1 MTASSAVPDTMTA
14 WVIADF
20 GGPEVFKSV
29 EQPVPSPSAGEVL
42 VEVAATS
49 VNPIDYKL
57 RSGVAEPFAPD
68 RPAIL
73 HGDVA
78 GTVAAVGE
86 GVDAFAVGDRV
97 YGCAGG
103 FRGAPHGAL
112 ADYMPADADLLA
124 PMPEALSFREAAALP
139 LVALTAWEALVE
151 KAAVGP
157 DDHVLVHGATGG
169 VGHVGLQIARARGA
183 TVSVTAS
190 SSDALQLA
198 ADLGADHGIRYDQE
212 SVGDYVERLTGGR
225 GFDVVFDTVGAD
237 NVERCFEA
245 TRLNGRMATIA
256 AREAHN
262 LAPAYLKGLSIHTV
276 LMLIPMLHGIDR
288 ARHGRILR
296 DVALLVEAG
305 QLRPLLTDRT
315 FSFDAIGA
323 AHDHA
328 EHGAFH
334 GKVVAER
341 HNV

>member
-14 WVIADF
+14 WVIEDF
-20 GGPEVFKSV
+20 GGPEVFRTV
-29 EQPVPSPSAGEVL
+29 ERPVPSPSAGRVL
-42 VEVAATS
+42 IEVAATS

-57 RSGVAEPFAPD
+57 RSGVAEPFAPE

-112 ADYMPADADLLA
+112 AEYMPADADLLA
-124 PMPEALSFREAAALP
+124 PMPETLSFREAAALP
-139 LVALTAWEALVE
+139 LVALTAWEALVG

-169 VGHVGLQIARARGA
+169 VGHVGLQIARSRGA
-183 TVSVTAS
+183 EVSVTAS
-190 SSDALQLA
+190 SDDALERA
-198 ADLGADHGIRYDQE
+198 ADLGADHSIRYDQE
-212 SVGDYVERLTGGR
+212 SVDDYVERLTEGR

-237 NVERCFEA
+237 NVERCFDA

-256 AREAHN
+256 AREEHN

-276 LMLIPMLHGIDR
+276 LMLIPMMHGIDR
-288 ARHGRILR
+288 TRHGQILR
-296 DVALLVEAG
+296 EVAVLADAR
-305 QLRPLLTDRT
+305 QIRPIVAEET
-315 FSFDAIGA
+315 FSFDDIGA

-328 EHGAFH
+328 EHGDFH
-334 GKVVAER
+334 GKVVVQRDNA
-341 HNV
+341 